1 LQPPIE
7 SNRPYG
13 RLAPHMASR
22 VLLAIFFV
30 AVSAYAT
37 TVQRLGLEDLAKKAH
52 TIVVGRVTNS
62 RTYWSANGK
71 LILTNYTFQVDES
84 IKGQAARNV
93 EITTIG
99 GRIGDVELRVSGMP
113 SFQAGENAVVFLEQ
127 SAGYQTVLGLGQ
139 GKFTVTA
146 GQVVNSVGDL
156 SFPDGRPGIQTKMPL
171 PDFKNRIRTI
181 LSR

>member
-1 LQPPIE
+1 
-7 SNRPYG
+7 
-13 RLAPHMASR
+13 MASR
-22 VLLAIFFV
+22 VLLAMVFM

-71 LILTNYTFQVDES
+71 LILTNFTLKVDETV
-84 IKGQAARNV
+84 KGQAARNV

-113 SFQAGENAVVFLEQ
+113 SFQNGENAVVFLEQ

-156 SFPDGRPGIQTKMPL
+156 SFPDGRPGIPTRMPL